1 MKSNLLRT
9 LFDAFKNVAMIQLS
23 RKCFRQT
30 QMKRN
35 EIRQTVRYNYYVCY
49 LLIKLFCLEKDRK
62 LIMRARANESN
73 SSLNSGKPTDV
84 RYG

>member
-1 MKSNLLRT
+1 
-9 LFDAFKNVAMIQLS
+9 
-23 RKCFRQT
+23 
-30 QMKRN
+30 MKRN

-84 RYG
+84 RYGWYEAPKVFSVMANFHGENIQMIL